1 MALVSLKEILDAA
14 KEGGYAVPAFDA
26 IDHASAEAI
35 IMAAEELNRPVI
47 LMVPEAGLLLVDAD
61 IFMRFLVDRVKIAR
75 VPIALELDHGK
86 SFAVIMKAIQCG
98 FTSVMIDG
106 SDLPN
111 EENIALTGKIVEVAH
126 AAGVSVE
133 AEIGHVAGGEGSFDG
148 SDADEGMY
156 TRPEDAKAF
165 AEATGVDAL
174 AVAFGTVHGVYKG
187 TPKLDIDRL
196 KAIKES
202 VTIPLVM
209 HGGSGVSEEDFI
221 RAIENGIS
229 KINLFTEISMAAVAK
244 SVTHAQARENKLHF
258 AELIYVAKMEVCSIA
273 KKYIRLFSLNK
284 KIK

>member
-26 IDHASAEAI
+26 LDHASAEAI
-35 IMAAEELNRPVI
+35 IMAAEELNRPVV

-61 IFMRFLVDRVKIAR
+61 IFMRFLVDRVKIAK

-86 SFAVIMKAIQCG
+86 SFAVVMKAIQCG

-111 EENIALTGKIVEVAH
+111 DENIAITGKIVEVAH

-133 AEIGHVAGGEGSFDG
+133 AEIGHVAGGEGSFEG
-148 SDADEGMY
+148 SVVDESMY
-156 TRPEDAKAF
+156 TRAEDAKAF

-196 KAIKES
+196 KAIKDS

-209 HGGSGVSEEDFI
+209 HGGSGVSEEDFVS
-221 RAIENGIS
+221 AIQSGIN

-244 SVTHAQARENKLHF
+244 SVAHAQARENKLHF
-258 AELIYVAKMEVCSIA
+258 AELIYVAKIEVCTIA
-273 KKYIRLFSLNK
+273 KKYIKLFSLTK
-284 KIK
+284 ETK

>member
-1 MALVSLKEILDAA
+1 MALVSLKDILDSAHQD
-14 KEGGYAVPAFDA
+14 GYAVPAFDA
-26 IDHASAEAI
+26 LDHASAEGI

-61 IFMRFLVDRVKIAR
+61 IFMRFLVDRVKIAK

-111 EENIALTGKIVEVAH
+111 DENIALSKKIVEVAH

-148 SDADEGMY
+148 SEVDESMY

-196 KAIKES
+196 KAIKER

-209 HGGSGVSEEDFI
+209 HGGSGVSEEDFVKSVQS
-221 RAIENGIS
+221 GIN

-244 SVTHAQARENKLHF
+244 SIAHAQARENKLHF
-258 AELIYVAKMEVCSIA
+258 AELVYVAKMEVYSIA
-273 KKYIRLFSLNK
+273 KKYIQLFSLNK
-284 KIK
+284 ETK